1 MRIRKN
7 ATKLTVL
14 EKNALVDALKKLKA
28 KSVLAPDGS
37 NLNRYDNYVALHL
50 GVTYLI
56 ENGTRLPGGAQ
67 NGGHNNAAFLA
78 WHREFLRRVEEEL
91 RTESCDDNFTIP
103 YWDWTDSN
111 GTMNEIFVNSFMGGD
126 GTGVDEGPGKKV
138 DSNHPFS
145 PVNGWPI
152 DPRVHIYRLTL
163 NLQWGDTLRRSIG
176 TVSDLPES
184 SQIDALFESE
194 YDNYEDFRAA
204 LEQGP
209 EMHNAM
215 HAWVGGSMVD
225 HSSPNDPIFMLNH
238 ANIDRLWA
246 LWQAYGHYG
255 ESHYPDK
262 DEPKGHKRG
271 DLMWPWHGGNTDI
284 QTRQDIWKLV
294 PRTTEE
300 ARPAN
305 VLDCRTL
312 EYGYV
317 DWIRVKEILDNIVN
331 RWRDVN
337 LKLPPQTI
345 TNDEI
350 LAFHSP
356 DFGWT
361 TKAKLAKSTAF
372 GVRLIEP
379 KKVGNGR
386 GFETNL
392 VTVLKGKS
400 RVAPQMPLGG
410 PHLSKIE
417 IAEIAHWIDSGDARV
432 NDKIDLL

>member
-1 MRIRKN
+1 MRIRKD
-7 ATKLTVL
+7 AAKLTVL

-37 NLNRYDNYVALHL
+37 NFNRYDNYVAIHL

-56 ENGTRLPGGAQ
+56 KKGTPLPGGAH
-67 NGGHNNAAFLA
+67 NGGHNYAAFLP

-91 RTESCDDNFTIP
+91 RTESGDDNFTIP
-103 YWDWTDSN
+103 YWDWTDHN
-111 GTMNEIFVNSFMGGD
+111 GTMNEIFVDSFMGSD
-126 GTGVDEGPGKKV
+126 GTRVDKLPGKKV
-138 DSNHPFS
+138 DSKHPFS

-152 DPRVHIYRLTL
+152 DPRVHMRRLVPSGPH
-163 NLQWGDTLRRSIG
+163 WGDTLRRSIL
-176 TVSDLPES
+176 TANDLPKS
-184 SQIDALFESE
+184 SQIDALFKSK
-194 YDNYEDFRAA
+194 YDNYKDFRDE

-209 EMHNAM
+209 QMHNAM
-215 HAWVGGSMVD
+215 HVWVGGSMVGF
-225 HSSPNDPIFMLNH
+225 SSPNDPIFMLNH

-246 LWQAYGHYG
+246 LWQSYGHYG

-262 DEPKGHKRG
+262 DEPKGHNRG
-271 DLMWPWHGGNTDI
+271 DLMWPWHGGNTDT
-284 QTRQDIWKLV
+284 QTHQDIWKLV
-294 PRTTEE
+294 PRTTEV

-305 VLDCRTL
+305 VLDCRPL
-312 EYGYV
+312 EFGYV
-317 DWIRVKEILDNIVN
+317 DWTRVKEILDNIIN
-331 RWRDVN
+331 RWRVAN
-337 LKLPPQTI
+337 SKLLPQPI

-350 LAFHSP
+350 LAIHGT
-356 DFGWT
+356 DFSWA
-361 TKAKLAKSTAF
+361 TKVKLAKSTAF

-410 PHLSKIE
+410 PYLSKIE
-417 IAEIAHWIDSGDARV
+417 IAEIAHWIDSGMPE
-432 NDKIDLL
+432 